1 MKTTIAFALLSV
13 YTVLEVIAYTPQLI
27 KLLRTKSAD
36 DLSCTSWI
44 TWFIADACYLGYV
57 LLESPDIGVIFIC
70 LLDLAFIISVY
81 CLTIYY
87 QRNTKHKSHKIK
99 RYKR

>member
-1 MKTTIAFALLSV
+1 MKDAIAFALLSV

-27 KLLRTKSAD
+27 KLLKTKSAD
-36 DLSCTSWI
+36 DLSCTSWM
-44 TWFIADACYLGYV
+44 TWFIADSCYLSYV
-57 LLESPDIGVIFIC
+57 LLESPDVGVIFIC

-87 QRNTKHKSHKIK
+87 QKHKK
-99 RYKR
+99 RKYRKLKK